1 MFLGRGWGGPPAPIH
16 LASLLGRYPLA
27 VTKYRESELYSSSLY
42 NQNDPWD
49 PPVVFEEFLRNNE
62 NIEDEVRAPSPSR
75 PSPRPD
81 VGPVPGSVPTGSLL
95 CGLPVQG
102 SPDLFIP

>member
-1 MFLGRGWGGPPAPIH
+1 M
-16 LASLLGRYPLA
+16 
-27 VTKYRESELYSSSLY
+27 TKYRESELYSSSLY

-62 NIEDEVRAPSPSR
+62 NIEDEVRAPPPSS

-81 VGPVPGSVPTGSLL
+81 MGPVPGSVPTGSLL

-102 SPDLFIP
+102 SRICSFLKNEA